1 MRKYLIIL
9 FVLYSLQFPLFPQ
22 EDENNKQK
30 NIIVLA
36 NVKSNEVVLRWAPPD
51 YLSWGRGNLSGYKV
65 IRIRVNYAGEKPIEE
80 KKIGQD
86 TIKPFSLE
94 QWKLNFPEN
103 HKYAPIAA
111 QALYGKSFQVGQ
123 KEFDIANVRTMTLE
137 QELRYSFAVFVA
149 DLDPEV
155 ANGLAL
161 RLVDKD
167 IERDEQYLYA
177 VIPYDLSFMD
187 TGFVFVDT
195 RFLTETPKAPE
206 LEKNEMENLIELRW
220 NVENIAP
227 AFTAYWIERSED
239 GRNWTRLNNT
249 AYTQATQNPNQEPDK
264 YFYFSDTTI
273 TQNYVPYKYR
283 LVGITPF
290 GELSEPSKII
300 EAMGRDK
307 SAPSAPVI
315 TSIKDVN
322 GKIEFEWTI
331 DNPPADLKGF
341 LIGKSSAI
349 GGQYEQLL
357 STPLSP
363 SIRKFVDSN
372 PDPIGENYYVV
383 FAVDTANNVSASMPA
398 YGFLSDSIPPS
409 KPIGL
414 RGMIDTTGIV
424 TLHWTLGKD
433 PDITGYRVY
442 FANAADH
449 EFSNLT
455 PYPIQDTIFIDTL
468 NLNTLTKEINYQIAA
483 VDRNFNHSEKS
494 EILKLIKPDIV
505 PPTTPL
511 ISKYFVT
518 DTAVILNVIPSSSD
532 DVAQHILYRKGDKQ
546 NEWSKI
552 KEFLSVNELKYQVVD
567 NQVIGPNYY
576 QYSVQAI
583 DSAGNKSELSSSVG
597 VRVYKNTQDIQ
608 IDGLTAQYNQQS
620 KSVNIRWNKP
630 KAEVSYYVIYRK
642 VNQNKYENFASV
654 DANKNSF
661 EDREIILY
669 GEYQYGIKAIYK
681 NGESKISLS
690 SPVIISKQGDDNE
703 NLR

>member
-1 MRKYLIIL
+1 MIRKYFIIL
-9 FVLYSLQFPLFPQ
+9 FAIYFLQSPIMPQ
-22 EDENNKQK
+22 ENERSNQK

-65 IRIRVNYAGEKPIEE
+65 IRFRVNLAGEKPIED
-80 KKIGQD
+80 KQIGQD
-86 TIKPFSLE
+86 TLKPYSLD
-94 QWKLNFPEN
+94 QWKAKFPEN

-123 KEFDIANVRTMTLE
+123 KEFDIANVRTISLE
-137 QELRYSFAVFVA
+137 QELRYSFALFVA

-155 ANGLAL
+155 AEGLAL
-161 RLVDKD
+161 RIVDKE
-167 IERDEQYLYA
+167 IEKDEQYLYA
-177 VIPYDLSFMD
+177 VIPYDLSYMD

-195 RFLTETPKAPE
+195 RFPTQTPKAPE

-239 GRNWTRLNNT
+239 GRNWIRLNNKP
-249 AYTQATQNPNQEPDK
+249 YIQATQNLNQEPDK

-273 TQNYVPYKYR
+273 TKNYVPYKYR
-283 LVGITPF
+283 LIGITPF
-290 GELSEPSKII
+290 GELSEPSDII

-307 SAPSAPVI
+307 SAPPAPVI

-331 DNPPADLKGF
+331 DNPPADLRGF
-341 LIGKSSAI
+341 LIGKSSSI

-357 STPLSP
+357 NTPLS
-363 SIRKFVDSN
+363 SSTRKYVDNN
-372 PDPIGENYYVV
+372 PDALGENYYVV

-398 YGFLSDSIPPS
+398 YGFLSDSIPPA

-414 RGMIDTTGIV
+414 RGMIDSTGIV
-424 TLHWTLGKD
+424 TLHWPLGKD

-455 PYPIQDTIFIDTL
+455 PYPIQDTVFIDTL
-468 NLNTLTKEINYQIAA
+468 NLNTLTKEIYYQIAA
-483 VDRNFNHSEKS
+483 VDRNFNHSERS

-518 DTAVILNVIPSSSD
+518 DTAVVLNIIPSSSD
-532 DVAQHILYRKGDKQ
+532 DVAQHILYRKGERQ
-546 NEWSKI
+546 NDWVKI
-552 KEFLSVNELKYQVVD
+552 KQFFSVNELKNQIID
-567 NQVIGPNYY
+567 NQVTGPNYY
-576 QYSVQAI
+576 QYAVQAI

-597 VRVYKNTQDIQ
+597 VRVYNSTVDIQ
-608 IDGLTAQYNQQS
+608 IDGLTAQYNQQT
-620 KSVNIRWNKP
+620 KSVSLKWNKP
-630 KAEVSYYVIYRK
+630 KADVSYYVIYRK
-642 VNQNKYENFASV
+642 VNQNRYENFASV
-654 DANKNSF
+654 DADKNSF
-661 EDREIILY
+661 EDKEILSI

-690 SPVIISKQGDDNE
+690 APVVISKQ
-703 NLR
+703 